1 MWTVKTILL
10 PIAVLVVLLL
20 ALVAL
25 VIVPIILPEARP
37 FYGKAWRLLKQEIT
51 SFAGDRP

>member
-10 PIAVLVVLLL
+10 PLAVVIAAAL
-20 ALVAL
+20 ALIAL

-37 FYGKAWRLLKQEIT
+37 FYRKALGLVRTEIKR
-51 SFAGDRP
+51 FAGIRG

>member
-1 MWTVKTILL
+1 MWTVKTIPL

-37 FYGKAWRLLKQEIT
+37 FYRKAWNLLRKEIT
-51 SFAGDRP
+51 NFAGDRP

>member
-10 PIAVLVVLLL
+10 PLAVVLAAAL
-20 ALVAL
+20 ALIAL

-37 FYGKAWRLLKQEIT
+37 FYRKALGLVRTEIKR
-51 SFAGDRP
+51 FAGIRG

>member
-51 SFAGDRP
+51 SFAGNRP